1 VEDVMVYF
9 IQGEQTKRIK
19 IGKADDVLARL
30 KGLQCGS
37 PDRLTVLKVILTES
51 NDRAYHGQFKA
62 DKVYGEWFSLSDG
75 LMAFIDSIPFSKF
88 DGLTYLPGDR
98 KASKIRAAI
107 TRVYPIYDAHQSIQL
122 SDYLRRI

>member
-1 VEDVMVYF
+1 MVYF

-19 IGKADDVLARL
+19 IGKADNVSARL
-30 KGLQCGS
+30 KVLQCGS

-75 LMAFIDSIPFSKF
+75 LTAFIDSIPESKF

-98 KASKIRAAI
+98 KASNIRSA
-107 TRVYPIYDAHQSIQL
+107 SIIL
-122 SDYLRRI
+122 FVG